1 MWSDFKQWLLKWRSV
16 TVASMGAAGCV
27 LLLRTIGLLQ
37 TAEWATADIFLRLR
51 PAEPHDDRLLVV
63 GIDEEDLQRLGRWPV
78 PDGVLAEAIE
88 TLYRYDPRA
97 VGLDL
102 YRDLPVEPGHDR
114 IVELFETS
122 SNLVGIEKLEDQ
134 RMSGVAPPPALSL
147 RDAVGFN
154 NTIVDSDGIV
164 RRGYLFLQ
172 DDTGTLHRSFALR
185 LVQLYLEV
193 ENIRPEAGP
202 HGYMKLGRAIVPK
215 FQEADG
221 GYTRADDRGYQF
233 LANYRGPVTK
243 IPTVHLRDVLEDAV
257 PPEMIRDR
265 IVVIGSTASSI
276 RDMFVTPYSRQVL
289 KPQDEVPGVL
299 LQAEFVGQILDASL
313 EGRPLLRVWPE
324 LLEIAW
330 IVGWAWF
337 GALVSWRLHSVKGAT
352 VAVAIA
358 AVALTGVCY
367 VAYLGSWWIPII
379 PSMLSLLGSTV
390 AIVGYLAYLGEEL
403 RKSKEF
409 LQSIINTIPD
419 PIFVKDTAHRWIVLN
434 EAYGKLVGYSLENL
448 IDRSE
453 FEVFPADQAQTFR
466 DEDDVVLKTG
476 RDRESEDQF
485 TDARG
490 NVRIIA
496 TKRSLHRDGAGNLFL
511 VGVIRDI
518 TERKHMEEQL
528 KQIAAELAQS
538 NQELQQDA
546 SHDELTG
553 LPNHKQ
559 FYERLKQSLEWAQS
573 RQKCVGVMFLDL
585 DGFKEVNDTLGHL
598 TGNALLKAVAQRLSD
613 SLRGSDT
620 VARWGG
626 DEFTVILPGIPS
638 TDDAIRVA
646 EKLIR
651 GLAEPFALEAGTV
664 SVTASI
670 GIGLY
675 PTHSEDIDEL
685 IRLADEAM
693 LQAKKQGKSRY
704 VLVEEIHLEEEQSF
718 SVTSHQSPVTSE
730 DS

>member
-1 MWSDFKQWLLKWRSV
+1 
-16 TVASMGAAGCV
+16 MGAATFV

-51 PAEPHDDRLLVV
+51 PAEPRDDRLLVV
-63 GIDEEDLQRLGRWPV
+63 GIDEEDLQRLGQWPV
-78 PDGVLAEAIE
+78 PDGVLAEAIAL
-88 TLYRYDPRA
+88 LYRYDPRA

-114 IVELFETS
+114 IVELFEGA
-122 SNLVGIEKLEDQ
+122 SNLVGIEKLEDEL
-134 RMSGVAPPPALSL
+134 MSGVEPPPALSL
-147 RDAVGFN
+147 RQAVGFN

-164 RRGYLFLQ
+164 RRGYLFLK
-172 DDTGTLHRSFALR
+172 DDEGQLHQSFALK
-185 LVQLYLEV
+185 LVLLYLEA
-193 ENIRPEAGP
+193 EKIFPEDGP
-202 HGYMKLGRAIVPK
+202 DRNMKLGKAIVPQ
-215 FQEADG
+215 FDSSDG
-221 GYTRADDRGYQF
+221 GYAQADDRGYQF
-233 LANYRGPVTK
+233 LANYRGPVEA
-243 IPTVHLRDVLEDAV
+243 IPTVHLRDVLAQTV

-276 RDMFVTPYSRQVL
+276 RDVFVTPYSRQLL
-289 KPQDEVPGVL
+289 KSQAEVPGVL
-299 LQAEFVGQILDASL
+299 LQAEFIGQLLDASL
-313 EGRPLLRVWPE
+313 QGRPLMRVWPDAV
-324 LLEIAW
+324 EILW

-352 VAVAIA
+352 VAVAMA
-358 AVALTGVCY
+358 AVGLTGVCY
-367 VAYLGSWWIPII
+367 VAYLGSWWIPLV

-434 EAYGKLVGYSLENL
+434 EAYGKLVGYPLESL

-453 FEVFPADQAQTFR
+453 FEVFPPQQAETFR
-466 DEDDVVLKTG
+466 TEDEFVLKTG
-476 RDRESEDQF
+476 HEREIEEQF
-485 TDARG
+485 TDAQGHPR
-490 NVRIIA
+490 VIA

-553 LPNHKQ
+553 LPNHKL

-573 RQKCVGVMFLDL
+573 REKCVGVMFLDL
-585 DGFKEVNDTLGHL
+585 DGFKDVNDTLGHL
-598 TGNALLKAVAQRLSD
+598 TGNALLKAVANRLSD

-638 TDDAIRVA
+638 TEDAIRVA

-651 GLAEPFALEAGTV
+651 GLAEPFVLEEKTV
-664 SVTASI
+664 SVTASV

-675 PTHSEDIDEL
+675 PTHSDNIDEL
-685 IRLADEAM
+685 IRLSDEAM
-693 LQAKKQGKSRY
+693 LKAKKQGKSQY
-704 VLVEEIHLEEEQSF
+704 VLVEN
-718 SVTSHQSPVTSE
+718 V
-730 DS
+730 